1 MIATHPATGLELSLH
16 AAAVN
21 AVMAGC
27 LPEYFPVLVA
37 AFEAMDRPDFNF
49 HGSTASTGGS
59 APLLVVSGAYADE
72 IGMNADVNLFGP
84 GNRANA
90 TIGRAVRLI
99 LRNVFQMLPGISD
112 KSTQGNPGKYS
123 FCIAERA
130 RGNPWPLL
138 CEAQGYPKGVSSVT
152 AFAGGG
158 FCNVENHGGNTP
170 EQVLGSVAD
179 AMANYGCITLGQ
191 SVVILAPEHMHI
203 VADAGWTREDAQ
215 DFLFSQRQ
223 AFGRGHEGRR
233 QVPRPRV
240 RQAAR
245 RGRARAGRGGLRA
258 SRARARRHPD
268 HDGRR
273 RRRRPFVLHS
283 VVEPRPRLDHAAQP
297 HCRPPATSRVKEESK
312 RMQLYAPTST
322 TPKRKAFRAPAL
334 ASLEG
339 MRIGILE
346 NGKLNAEEM
355 LNEVAH
361 SSSQRHGCTIRTLA
375 SKSNASAPAP
385 GNTLVKVAQEVD
397 FLLTGLGD

>member
-1 MIATHPATGLELSLH
+1 MARAATRIHNVPDDLLAAIDYCYEQGWTDGLPVVPPAVDRVDAMVAHLGRPGETVISTHPATGLELSVH

-27 LPEYFPVLVA
+27 LPEHFPVVVA

-59 APLLVVSGAYADE
+59 APLLIVSGPYADE
-72 IGMNADVNLFGP
+72 IGMNSDVNLFGP

-99 LRNVFQMLPGISD
+99 LRNVFQMIPGISD

-138 CEAQGYPKGVSSVT
+138 SQTQGYPTGVSSVT

-170 EQVLGSVAD
+170 EQILGSVAD

-203 VADAGWTREDAQ
+203 VAGTGWTRTDAQ
-215 DFLFSQRQ
+215 NFLFSHAKRSVEGMKDVGKYRDREYDTQHEDKAHVLAEPGFVHRGLSPDDILITMGGGD
-223 AFGRGHEGRR
+223 AGGHSCFIPSWSRGRGSILQH
-233 QVPRPRV
+233 RP
-240 RQAAR
+240 
-245 RGRARAGRGGLRA
+245 
-258 SRARARRHPD
+258 
-268 HDGRR
+268 
-273 RRRRPFVLHS
+273 
-283 VVEPRPRLDHAAQP
+283 
-297 HCRPPATSRVKEESK
+297 
-312 RMQLYAPTST
+312 
-322 TPKRKAFRAPAL
+322 
-334 ASLEG
+334 
-339 MRIGILE
+339 IG
-346 NGKLNAEEM
+346 K
-355 LNEVAH
+355 
-361 SSSQRHGCTIRTLA
+361 
-375 SKSNASAPAP
+375 
-385 GNTLVKVAQEVD
+385 
-397 FLLTGLGD
+397 

>member
-1 MIATHPATGLELSLH
+1 MAALAPRIHEAPDDLLAAIDYCYEQGWTDGLPVVPPAVDRVKAMLAADSRPPETVISRHPATGLDLSLH

-27 LPEYFPVLVA
+27 LPEYFPVIVA

-59 APLLVVSGAYADE
+59 APLLIVSGPYADE

-84 GNRANA
+84 GNRPNA

-138 CEAQGYPKGVSSVT
+138 CEAQGYAKGVSSVT
-152 AFAGGG
+152 AYAGGG

-191 SVVILAPEHMHI
+191 AVVILAPEHMLI
-203 VADAGWTREDAQ
+203 VAAAGWTREKAQ
-215 DFLFSQRQ
+215 DFLFSQAKRSVDGMKGVGKYRDREYDAQ
-223 AFGRGHEGRR
+223 HGDGAHPLAEAGFVHRGLRPDDILITMGGGDAGGHSCFIPSWSRGRGSIMQHT
-233 QVPRPRV
+233 PI
-240 RQAAR
+240 AI
-245 RGRARAGRGGLRA
+245 
-258 SRARARRHPD
+258 
-268 HDGRR
+268 
-273 RRRRPFVLHS
+273 
-283 VVEPRPRLDHAAQP
+283 
-297 HCRPPATSRVKEESK
+297 PADK
-312 RMQLYAPTST
+312 RS
-322 TPKRKAFRAPAL
+322 
-334 ASLEG
+334 
-339 MRIGILE
+339 
-346 NGKLNAEEM
+346 
-355 LNEVAH
+355 
-361 SSSQRHGCTIRTLA
+361 
-375 SKSNASAPAP
+375 
-385 GNTLVKVAQEVD
+385 
-397 FLLTGLGD
+397 